1 MKPTDQHFPV
11 VLFIMFYKAT
21 LTKPILWM
29 YKSYSLTV
37 QIKATEQHFPVALFI
52 TLFDGMWTKYSSVT
66 IQMEAFW
73 HSSLCYATNL

>member
-29 YKSYSLTV
+29 YKSYSLNI
-37 QIKATEQHFPVALFI
+37 QIKATEQHFSVALFI
-52 TLFDGMWTKYSSVT
+52 TLFDGMWTKYWSVA
-66 IQMEAFW
+66 IQIKALS
-73 HSSLCYATNL
+73 HSSLCRATNL